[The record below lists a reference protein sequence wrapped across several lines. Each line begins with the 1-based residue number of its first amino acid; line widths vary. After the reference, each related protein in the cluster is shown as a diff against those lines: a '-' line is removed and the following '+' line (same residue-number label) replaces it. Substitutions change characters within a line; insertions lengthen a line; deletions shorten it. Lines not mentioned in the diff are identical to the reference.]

1 MTNEPTVHESMW
13 IAFGDIHEDVS
24 HLADLPFAL
33 AQGVII
39 TGDMTNC
46 GGKDRA
52 RSILNQ
58 VAARFFMQAD
68 ITEDD
73 PMPPQIFAQ
82 IGNMDLPEITDF
94 LEELGMNIHGK
105 VTQVAEDAVII
116 GLGGSNKTPFQTPS
130 EFFEA
135 DYEEFLM
142 VAKEHVERL
151 GAKHVLLVSH
161 TPPMDTA
168 CDRIGAGIH
177 VGSTAVRDFIESV
190 QPDLCICGHIHE
202 AMGRDSIGRT
212 QIINTGAFGD
222 GGYVKVRLTA
232 GVGFSGELCQG

>member
-1 MTNEPTVHESMW
+1 MTSQSTANESMW
-13 IAFGDIHEDVS
+13 IAFGDIHEDMT
-24 HLADLPFAL
+24 HLGELPLAL

-46 GGKDRA
+46 GGKDKA

-68 ITEDD
+68 ITDND
-73 PMPPQIFAQ
+73 PVPPQLFAQ
-82 IGNMDLPEITDF
+82 IGNMDLPEVTDF

-105 VTQVAEDAVII
+105 VTQVTGDAVII

-142 VAKEHVERL
+142 VAKEHIERL

-161 TPPMDTA
+161 TPPMNTS
-168 CDRIGAGIH
+168 CDRIGAGVH
-177 VGSTAVRDFIESV
+177 VGSTAVRDFIEAV
-190 QPDLCICGHIHE
+190 QPDVCLCGHIHE
-202 AMGRDSIGRT
+202 ATGCDTIGRT
-212 QIINTGAFGD
+212 QIINAGAFGD
-222 GGYVKVRLTA
+222 GGYVKVRLVE
-232 GVGFSGELCQG
+232 GEGFSAELCKA